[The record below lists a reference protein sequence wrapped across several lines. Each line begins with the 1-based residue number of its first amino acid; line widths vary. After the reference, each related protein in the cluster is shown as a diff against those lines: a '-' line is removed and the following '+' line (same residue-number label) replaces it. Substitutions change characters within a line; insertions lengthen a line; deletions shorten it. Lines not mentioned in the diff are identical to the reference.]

1 MTVAEDKFSAIF
13 EETASGIKRRGAY
26 YQEDAGEK
34 GMALLEAKFKD
45 TKLYWLV
52 DLQEDRIFSA
62 RFFAYGGKMSLVI
75 GETLCTM
82 VEGLTVDEACSLL
95 KTDVEVRLRDDPEV
109 PSVPES
115 KMKAFDTVDELLKIV
130 KEQYPSAKGVAIA
143 SASIDKADFQST
155 TELNLVAQAWLG
167 LTKDE
172 QKEQIEIV
180 LDEHIRPALM
190 NDGGNVEVLDVT
202 DGEKVLVQ
210 YQGACGSCGSSLGAT
225 LSFMESTLRK
235 HIYNDINVVP
245 QM

>member
-1 MTVAEDKFSAIF
+1 MTVAEEKFSVNF
-13 EETASGIKRRGAY
+13 EETASAIKHRGAY

-52 DLQEDRIFSA
+52 DVKEDRIFSA

-75 GETLCTM
+75 GDTLCTM

-95 KTDVEVRLRDDPEV
+95 KTDVEARLRDEPEV

-115 KMKAFDTVDELLKIV
+115 KMKAFDMVEELLKIV

-155 TELNLVAQAWLG
+155 AELNLVAQAWLG
-167 LTKDE
+167 LTKEE
-172 QKEQIEIV
+172 QKAQIDIV
-180 LDEHIRPALM
+180 LDEYIRPALM
-190 NDGGNVEVLDVT
+190 NDGGNVQVLDVT

>member
-1 MTVAEDKFSAIF
+1 MSVAEEKFSAKF
-13 EETASGIKRRGAY
+13 EKIASEIKHRGAY

-52 DLQEDRIFSA
+52 NLKEDRIFRA
-62 RFFAYGGKMSLVI
+62 RFFAYGGKISLVI
-75 GETLCTM
+75 GEILCTM
-82 VEGLTVDEACSLL
+82 VEGLTVEEAGSLL
-95 KTDVEVRLRDDPEV
+95 KTDVEARLRDDPEV

-115 KMKAFDTVDELLKIV
+115 KMKAFDTVEELLKIV
-130 KEQYPSAKGVAIA
+130 QEQYPSAKAVAVA
-143 SASIDKADFQST
+143 SASINKEDFQST
-155 TELNLVAQAWLG
+155 AELNLAAQAWMG
-167 LTKDE
+167 LTKNE

-190 NDGGNVEVLDVT
+190 NDGGNVQVLDVT
-202 DGEKVLVQ
+202 DGERVLVQ

-235 HIYNDINVVP
+235 HIYNELNVVP

>member
-1 MTVAEDKFSAIF
+1 MTVAEEKFSVKVDEVA
-13 EETASGIKRRGAY
+13 ANIKHRGAY

-34 GMALLEAKFKD
+34 GMALIEAKFKD
-45 TKLYWLV
+45 TKIYWLADV
-52 DLQEDRIFSA
+52 KEDRIFSA
-62 RFFAYGGKMSLVI
+62 RFFAYGGKVSLVV
-75 GETLCTM
+75 GETLCSM

-95 KTDVEVRLRDDPEV
+95 KTDVEAKLRDNPNEA
-109 PSVPES
+109 SVPEP
-115 KMKAFDTVDELLKIV
+115 KLKAFDSVEEILKIV
-130 KEQYPSAKGVAIA
+130 KEQYASAKGVALA
-143 SASIDKADFQST
+143 SASINKEDLKST

-167 LTKDE
+167 LAVEE

-190 NDGGNVEVLDVT
+190 NDGGNVQLLDIT

-235 HIYNDINVVP
+235 YVYNEIHVVP
-245 QM
+245 QV

>member
-1 MTVAEDKFSAIF
+1 VSVAEEKFSAKF
-13 EETASGIKRRGAY
+13 EETASNIKHRGAY
-26 YQEDAGEK
+26 YLEDAGEK
-34 GMALLEAKFKD
+34 GMALVEAKYKD
-45 TKLYWLV
+45 TKLYWLMDV
-52 DLQEDRIFSA
+52 KEDRIFSA
-62 RFFAYGGKMSLVI
+62 RFFAYGGKVSLVI

-82 VEGLTVDEACSLL
+82 VEGLTIEEACSLL
-95 KTDVEVRLRDDPEV
+95 KIDVESRLRDDAEV
-109 PSVPES
+109 ASVPEP
-115 KMKAFDTVDELLKIV
+115 KMKAFDSVEELLKIV
-130 KEQYPSAKGVAIA
+130 KEQYASAKAVAIA

-167 LTKDE
+167 LSKDE

-190 NDGGNVEVLDVT
+190 NDGGNVMVLDVT
-202 DGEKVLVQ
+202 DGEKILVQ

-235 HIYNDINVVP
+235 HIYNELNVVP